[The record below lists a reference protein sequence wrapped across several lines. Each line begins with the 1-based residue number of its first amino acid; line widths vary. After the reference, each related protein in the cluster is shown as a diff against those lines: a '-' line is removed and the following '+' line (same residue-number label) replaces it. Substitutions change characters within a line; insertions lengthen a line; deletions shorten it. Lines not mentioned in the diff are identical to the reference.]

1 MGNCAASRPPP
12 PPEEPSEAASRLFY
26 NGVELPLS
34 SRPKDL
40 ATLQLFYAQAPDA
53 TLADIPRA
61 LRFLRARGH
70 RLEDA
75 LTLWRIDQEWR
86 RAEKI
91 AGILDEKVEAVVE
104 DAISEIYHPLRITGR
119 ARDGRLVMYRQLGE
133 VDIDLLKKHK
143 HISVHDLT
151 RRHLRE
157 MERLRRDLDR
167 EPGGVGPLGGHLSI
181 LDLKGTSLKKFLAA
195 RGFFQLLS
203 SMDGTHYAEMLGVL
217 LIINPPPLT
226 HWAIDTIKPFMDP
239 TTARKIVVRDGPPDT
254 FMFEYVEPALLPPHL
269 RPVVQPASGPDASQG
284 ASSQVAQ
291 PTGWCF

>member
-1 MGNCAASRPPP
+1 
-12 PPEEPSEAASRLFY
+12 LF
-26 NGVELPLS
+26 NGVELPPS

-40 ATLQLFYAQAPDA
+40 AMLQLFYAQAPDA

-70 RLEDA
+70 RLDDA
-75 LTLWRIDQEWR
+75 LALWRIDQEWR
-86 RAEKI
+86 RSENI
-91 AGILDEKVEAVVE
+91 GGILDEPIEAAVE
-104 DAISEIYHPLRITGR
+104 DAISEIYHPLRFTGR

-143 HISVHDLT
+143 HISVHNLT

-167 EPGGVGPLGGHLSI
+167 DAGGVGPLGGHLSI
-181 LDLKGTSLKKFLAA
+181 LDLKGTTVKKFLAA
-195 RGFFQLLS
+195 RAFFQLLS

-226 HWAIDTIKPFMDP
+226 HWAIDTLKPFMDP

-254 FMFEYVEPALLPPHL
+254 FMSEYVEPTLLPPHL
-269 RPVVQPASGPDASQG
+269 RPTVQPTSEVDVPSG
-284 ASSQVAQ
+284 ASSHTQQ
-291 PTGWCF
+291 PGPRLGVGGPRPPSGRPGARV